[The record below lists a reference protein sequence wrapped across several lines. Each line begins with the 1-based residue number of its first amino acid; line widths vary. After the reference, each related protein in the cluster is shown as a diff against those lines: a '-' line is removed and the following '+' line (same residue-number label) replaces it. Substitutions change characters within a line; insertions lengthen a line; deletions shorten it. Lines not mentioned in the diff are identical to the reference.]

1 VEELTLIIHRAR
13 PQADK
18 SARAAVASTVRRIV
32 TLVGCGVVL
41 ATPWI
46 GSLPARAQVPAA
58 EITISSGKEG
68 GNYHRIATRLRTQ
81 LTIDHGSY
89 VGIETSQGSVQ
100 NLARLEDPN
109 SPVNVALAQ
118 ADAVSR
124 YIEVNPALEKELM
137 LLADVGKEC
146 VILVSGPG
154 GIESIEDLKKP
165 GDRAVSV
172 DSLVSGAAVTWE
184 SMARLDPA
192 FANTQTV
199 NTDTMESLLE
209 IRNRPSNSKIV
220 AVMMVQRPQTVSPP
234 MEIVLTNP
242 DSFRIIPIPSGSVKS
257 ANLPNGN
264 PVYTFQE
271 VETRFAG
278 KSATFDTMCTHGL
291 LIAARNKLSAKARSQ
306 LVEVLLKSRDYIAPK
321 DP

>member
-1 VEELTLIIHRAR
+1 
-13 PQADK
+13 
-18 SARAAVASTVRRIV
+18 VAW
-32 TLVGCGVVL
+32 GVAL
-41 ATPWI
+41 ASLSL
-46 GSLPARAQVPAA
+46 GALPARAQVSAA

-81 LTIDHGSY
+81 LTVDHGAY
-89 VGIETSQGSVQ
+89 VEIETSQGSVQ
-100 NLARLEDPN
+100 NLARLEDPK
-109 SPVNVALAQ
+109 SPANVALVQ

-124 YIEVNPALEKELM
+124 YIEVNPAFEKELM

-154 GIESIEDLKKP
+154 GIESIEDLKVP
-165 GDRAVSV
+165 GDRALSV

-184 SMARLDPA
+184 SMTRLEPA
-192 FANTQTV
+192 LANTQTV

-209 IRNRPSNSKIV
+209 IQNRPPNSKTV
-220 AVMMVQRPQTVSPP
+220 AVMLVQRPRTVSPP

-242 DSFRIIPIPSGSVKS
+242 ESFRIISIPAGSVKN
-257 ANLPNGN
+257 ADLPNGSQ
-264 PVYTFQE
+264 VYSY
-271 VETRFAG
+271 ETVTSRFAG
-278 KSATFDTMCTHGL
+278 KSASFDTLCTHGL
-291 LIAARNKLSAKARSQ
+291 LIAAKNKLSEKARAS

>member
-1 VEELTLIIHRAR
+1 VEDRTLIIHRALS
-13 PQADK
+13 QANTPAGAFP
-18 SARAAVASTVRRIV
+18 SIFRGAALWLVSGVA
-32 TLVGCGVVL
+32 LVSLWLG
-41 ATPWI
+41 A
-46 GSLPARAQVPAA
+46 LPARAQVPGA

-81 LTIDHGSY
+81 LTVDHGSY
-89 VGIETSQGSVQ
+89 VEIESSQGSVQ

-109 SPVNVALAQ
+109 APANVALVQ

-124 YIEVNPALEKELM
+124 YIEVNPALEEELM

-154 GIESIEDLKKP
+154 GIESIEDLKVP
-165 GDRAVSV
+165 GDRAISV

-184 SMARLDPA
+184 SMTRLEPSL
-192 FANTQTV
+192 ANTQTV

-209 IRNRPSNSKIV
+209 IQNRPPNSKTV
-220 AVMMVQRPQTVSPP
+220 AVMLVQRPRTVSPP

-242 DSFRIIPIPSGSVKS
+242 DSFRIIPIPAGTVK
-257 ANLPNGN
+257 NTDLPNGS
-264 PVYTFQE
+264 PVYTY
-271 VETRFAG
+271 ETVTSRFAG
-278 KSATFDTMCTHGL
+278 KSVSFDTLCTHGL
-291 LIAARNKLSAKARSQ
+291 LIAAKNKLSEKARAS
-306 LVEVLLKSRDYIAPK
+306 LVQVLLKSRDYIAPK